1 MINYLLML
9 FLTLPSFCAYCQSFE
24 GVLKYKMTIET
35 DKALEKAGLTKEM
48 IIDKMK
54 EEGVFLEEEIISY
67 KGGNYCISSIAG
79 KKISS
84 VYRKDKNKIYAF
96 EEGTDICAVTDASID
111 AETKLLGKK
120 PEITILDTTAVIYNK
135 PCKIVRVK
143 WNTSYYDYYFSQDFL
158 TMDPELYANHVY
170 DGWAEYLKISKSLPL
185 QIVKSVNGMMR
196 IISTLEDVQVKPVDD
211 ALFALPKMT
220 ADKDVKIPMA
230 SGKTI
235 MRIKK

>member
-1 MINYLLML
+1 ML
-9 FLTLPSFCAYCQSFE
+9 SSISVYSQSFE
-24 GVLKYKMTIET
+24 GVLKYKMNIET
-35 DKALEKAGLTKEM
+35 DKALEKSGLTKEM

-54 EEGVFLEEEIISY
+54 EEGLFLEEETISY
-67 KGGNYCISSIAG
+67 KEGNYCISSIKG
-79 KKISS
+79 KKIYCI
-84 VYRKDKNKIYAF
+84 YRKDKNKIYAF
-96 EEGTDICAVTDASID
+96 EEGTDVCTVTDASID
-111 AETKLLGKK
+111 AETKLLDKK
-120 PEITILDTTAVIYNK
+120 PEIKLIDTTVFIYNK

-143 WNTSYYDYYFSQDFL
+143 WATGYYDYYFSQDFL

-170 DGWAEYLKISKSLPL
+170 DGWAEYLKTSKSLPL

-211 ALFALPKMT
+211 ALFALPKLI

-230 SGKTI
+230 PGKTI